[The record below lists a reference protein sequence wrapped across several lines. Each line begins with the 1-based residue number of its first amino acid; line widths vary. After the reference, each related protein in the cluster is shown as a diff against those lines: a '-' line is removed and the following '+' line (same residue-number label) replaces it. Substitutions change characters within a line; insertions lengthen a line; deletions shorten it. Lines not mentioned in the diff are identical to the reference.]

1 MLSLLHAP
9 TGFSAPALRPTVAPA
24 AVSMR
29 VSEALPFLEAPP
41 QLDGSM
47 AGDIVSNQQRNPTLI
62 FFPRLWPDASPGP
75 ARREPGLRR
84 LVCHAVPPCPQGFD
98 PLNLSGMYSL
108 DYLREAEIKHGR
120 ICMLAFVGYL
130 TTDGGIWA
138 PGAPHVGSLEAH
150 DVTVKTGHMLLLLFA
165 LAIPESL
172 SYVAIAEMMSGQSD
186 RRPGDYGIGWRFCKP
201 GDKITQEKYKLAE
214 ITHCRAA
221 MLGFAGMVTQSA
233 KLGMAGLDS
242 GFPYVGGIEYT
253 PSLLS

>member
-47 AGDIVSNQQRNPTLI
+47 AGDIVSKESRTLL
-62 FFPRLWPDASPGP
+62 FFFWRLWPAGPPGP
-75 ARREPGLRR
+75 ARREPGPR
-84 LVCHAVPPCPQGFD
+84 LSRGRAAPACPQGFD

-108 DYLREAEIKHGR
+108 DYMREAELKHGR

-138 PGAPHVGSLEAH
+138 PGAPHVSSFEAH
-150 DVTVKTGHMLLLLFA
+150 DVTVKTGHMLLLLIT

-186 RRPGDYGIGWRFCKP
+186 RKPGDYGIGWRFCKP
-201 GDKITQEKYKLAE
+201 GDTKTQEKYKLAE

-233 KLGMAGLDS
+233 KLGMAGEYS